1 MLTADLLRVKVKGRE
16 VLPSFVD
23 PDNERLAERAQLL
36 VDLVAQAVREGWT
49 QGELREAERELEGVE
64 TDHKL
69 FRGLFK
75 VLMDRAEVDTVAVM
89 EPAQARA
96 LVFTHAAARGPLAR
110 RPGTGLPV
118 ADELLA
124 EVAAAQGLEAEA
136 LRRALYAD
144 LKDEQRLSSWKEL
157 DAPGLLHRYN
167 VALVQAVLLRATW
180 LRISLNAP
188 DPRRLAQL
196 LRLARFHELMYRLER
211 QGETVTVHL
220 DGPES
225 LLRQSTRYGLNL
237 GRFFPAVLLQ
247 SRWRLEAE
255 LLWGKARGLKKG
267 LNLGPET
274 GLRSHFRDIG
284 VWKSKTEQ
292 FFEDRW
298 GAEQEGWQIHP
309 GEHVV
314 TGGQRVICPAWTFRK
329 GDRVAHLDVVGHW
342 RKQSL
347 EERLASTPPGVLL
360 AVSKRLCGEK
370 SDVVPGP
377 EVVVFSEIIPV
388 PKVLAGLERVAV
400 RATR

>member
-1 MLTADLLRVKVKGRE
+1 MLTADLLRVRVKGRE
-16 VLPSFVD
+16 VLPTFVD
-23 PDNERLAERAQLL
+23 PDNERLLERAELL
-36 VDLVAQAVREGWT
+36 VDLVAQAVRESWT
-49 QGELREAERELEGVE
+49 LGELRESERELEGVE

-75 VLMDRAEVDTVAVM
+75 VLMDRAEVDTVAAL
-89 EPAQARA
+89 EPSQARA
-96 LVFTHAAARGPLAR
+96 LVFSHAAARGPLAR

-118 ADELLA
+118 AAELLA
-124 EVAAAQGLEAEA
+124 EVAQAQGLEVED

-144 LKDEQRLSSWKEL
+144 LKDEQRLSSWKAL

-167 VALVQAVLLRATW
+167 VGLVQAVLLRASW
-180 LRISLNAP
+180 LRIRLRAP

-211 QGETVTVHL
+211 EGETVTVHL

-237 GRFFPAVLLQ
+237 GRFFPAVLLHG
-247 SRWRLEAE
+247 SWRLEAE
-255 LLWGKARGLKKG
+255 LMWGKARALRKG
-267 LNLGPET
+267 LNLGPEA
-274 GLRSHFRDIG
+274 GLRSHFRDTG
-284 VWKSKTEQ
+284 VWKSRTEQ

-298 GAEQEGWQIHP
+298 GEEQQGWRIAP
-309 GEHVV
+309 GEFVV
-314 TGGQRVICPAWTFRK
+314 AGGQKVVCPAWTFRK
-329 GDRVAHLDVVGHW
+329 EGRVAHLDVVGHW

-360 AVSKRLCGEK
+360 AVSKRLCGDK
-370 SDVVPGP
+370 AGVQPGP

-388 PKVLAGLERVAV
+388 PRVVEGLDRVAL
-400 RATR
+400 RAPG